1 MSKGRNTL
9 IGISE
14 CQSVKYKSPLRRTN
28 VQVIPYATK
37 QTLLTKQTLPR
48 KRRARLTLAATGG
61 ACYERWICVM
71 NDEVEAEALLGAEY
85 ENKLGILQINSE
97 GTANTIDSVAASE
110 ISGPTP
116 DIQKIFYKYEY
127 MFHGVGLFKREE
139 IKFEIDESVTPV
151 VHRNRPIALAYRER
165 VEKHIKELIDNDI
178 IEGQGSLDSTEPLEW
193 VSNGVITGKKW
204 RDGSNI
210 RLNVDV

>member
-1 MSKGRNTL
+1 M
-9 IGISE
+9 
-14 CQSVKYKSPLRRTN
+14 
-28 VQVIPYATK
+28 
-37 QTLLTKQTLPR
+37 LPR

-85 ENKLGILQINSE
+85 EKKLGILQINSE

-193 VSNGVITGKKW
+193 VSNGVITGKMW